1 MLSHPMPDLEAGAVS
16 LPEMNNILQS
26 SDYRRAVGSVGGRQ
40 VTTVDSQSHTGHW
53 ILKRNSMLI
62 V

>member
-1 MLSHPMPDLEAGAVS
+1 MPDLEAGAVS
-16 LPEMNNILQS
+16 LPEMNNNILQG
-26 SDYRRAVGSVGGRQ
+26 SDYRTTVGSVGGRQ